1 DARRGGAEQGPYLVE
16 ELVHVFAPLLKRFGG
31 LRRFVRWLPSSL
43 LRRAGRSFAAP
54 QSSQRAAPATSLR
67 PAGSAHRPPGGIVNS
82 CGSLVCVITRRPP
95 APCQDARASPPCR
108 TARRRV
114 RVRPGVAR

>member
-1 DARRGGAEQGPYLVE
+1 GDRRRAAFRGVGGHPGKLEHRLHLALADARRGGAEQGPYLVE

-31 LRRFVRWLPSSL
+31 LRRLVRWLPSSL

-67 PAGSAHRPPGGIVNS
+67 PAGSAHRPPALLGPANARLG
-82 CGSLVCVITRRPP
+82 PP
-95 APCQDARASPPCR
+95 R
-108 TARRRV
+108 
-114 RVRPGVAR
+114 